1 MHFGVFNFI
10 NEGSNDNNDITM
22 KKEILSIIHFIIMQQ
37 ISSVSTV
44 CL

>member
-10 NEGSNDNNDITM
+10 NEGSNDYNDITM
-22 KKEILSIIHFIIMQQ
+22 KKEILSIIRYIIMQQ